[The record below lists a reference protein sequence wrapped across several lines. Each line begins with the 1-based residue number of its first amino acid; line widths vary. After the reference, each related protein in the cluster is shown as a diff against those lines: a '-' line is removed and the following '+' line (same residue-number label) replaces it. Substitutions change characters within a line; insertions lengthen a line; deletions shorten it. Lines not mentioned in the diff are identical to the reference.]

1 MGRMQERLFWPRFT
15 LINGICSLD
24 STFLLSLGAVS
35 TLLLTDPSTAPSFC
49 AHPVDWAPPSV
60 FWWNKEEPVSR
71 FDLCWWNRK
80 EPVSRNTSFGN
91 SETKSSPWPSS
102 HYLRTAL
109 MSTPM
114 LYLIILTCKILT
126 NYIQGNHLLTLLATL
141 IQDIFTC
148 RFITLYLQTFDCI
161 AHMQPHFS

>member
-1 MGRMQERLFWPRFT
+1 MGSVLWTQRSYCLWGRSAL
-15 LINGICSLD
+15 CC
-24 STFLLSLGAVS
+24 
-35 TLLLTDPSTAPSFC
+35 LLTLQLLPLSVFLCPSC
-49 AHPVDWAPPSV
+49 WLGPPSV

-126 NYIQGNHLLTLLATL
+126 NYLQGNHLLALLATL